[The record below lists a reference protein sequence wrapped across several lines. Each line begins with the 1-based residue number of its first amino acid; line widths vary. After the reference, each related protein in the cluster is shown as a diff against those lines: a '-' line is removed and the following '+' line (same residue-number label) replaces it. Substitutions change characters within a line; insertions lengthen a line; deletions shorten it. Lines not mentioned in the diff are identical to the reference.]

1 VNPRRNEVA
10 LIARLAPNTLSFLQI
25 PLTPARAARLADFC
39 TRHDLDAQRLVLD
52 LLDDAIF
59 STSHAALPA
68 PAGDR
73 SSIREGH
80 EG

>member
-25 PLTPARAARLADFC
+25 PLTPSRAARLADVC
-39 TRHDLDAQRLVLD
+39 ARTGIDAQSLVLE

-68 PAGDR
+68 PTGDR